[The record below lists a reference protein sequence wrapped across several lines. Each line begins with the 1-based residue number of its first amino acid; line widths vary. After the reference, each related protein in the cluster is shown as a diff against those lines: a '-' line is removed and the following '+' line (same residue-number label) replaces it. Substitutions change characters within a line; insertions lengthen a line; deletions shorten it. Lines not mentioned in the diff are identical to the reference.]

1 MLGES
6 PHTPFDWRF
15 RLFGIPVRVS
25 ATFWILAALVA
36 WIPNRLDLTL
46 LGIACVFVSIL
57 VHELGHALTARR
69 FGWSP
74 QIVLYHFGGFAAFQP
89 TWRSTTA
96 RRVAVTA
103 AGPAAG
109 FALYAVVLS
118 LSRNVPFTGP
128 LAHALAILLFINL
141 WWNVLNL
148 APVFPLDGGQI
159 AVALLEAW
167 NGPTGRVWAFRLGTL
182 VGAVL
187 AVLGFRAGQTWMAIL
202 FAVLAVQNMQL
213 EQAHY

>member
-6 PHTPFDWRF
+6 PPTPFDWRF

-57 VHELGHALTARR
+57 VHELGHALTARN
-69 FGWSP
+69 FGWPP
-74 QIVLYHFGGFAAFQP
+74 QIVLYHFGGYAAFQP
-89 TWRSTTA
+89 TWQATTA

-109 FALYAVVLS
+109 FALYALTAALS
-118 LSRNVPFTGP
+118 QAVPVSGP
-128 LAHALAILLFINL
+128 LSHAIRVLLFINL

-159 AVALLEAW
+159 AIAVLQAW
-167 NGPTGRVWAFRLGTL
+167 GGLNGRVWAFRLGTL

-187 AVLGFRAGQTWMAIL
+187 AVLAFRAGQTWMTIL
-202 FAVLAVQNMQL
+202 FAMLAVQNLQL
-213 EQAHY
+213 EQAQY